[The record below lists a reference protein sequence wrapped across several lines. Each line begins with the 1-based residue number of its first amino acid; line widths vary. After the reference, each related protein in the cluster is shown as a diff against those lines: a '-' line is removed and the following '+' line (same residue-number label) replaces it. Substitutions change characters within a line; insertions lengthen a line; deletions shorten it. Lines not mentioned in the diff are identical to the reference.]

1 MPVITPNPM
10 SDTNGISDD
19 TCGSNGNNPYND
31 HKSVP
36 VMMTEYIS
44 SDLHYGDDTLCES
57 FMIEKSHTIK
67 SAAIWISDQV
77 PHPGIVTLYSNPTC
91 AVTTNADTKGDS
103 APNGMIPSSWYVFPP
118 SRAIKSNLGMGRS
131 CDYPSPKLLRINH
144 AHLFCLSSRSDNT
157 QDYIQIYNGSAV
169 LHDQPDYGASNP
181 KPLPGKWGCLQG
193 DWRSLNVAF
202 QSITTYNN
210 IDPNAAITKEMTVPK
225 PGRGA
230 NDVGKIRNNH
240 PVMTTD
246 IGQTYQKVST

>member
-1 MPVITPNPM
+1 MLVINPNP
-10 SDTNGISDD
+10 SSGTNRISDD
-19 TCGSNGNNPYND
+19 TCGSNGNDPYND

-67 SAAIWISDQV
+67 SAAIWISDKV
-77 PHPGIVTLYSNPTC
+77 PHPGIITLYSNSLC
-91 AVTTNADTKGDS
+91 AVTTNADTKSDS
-103 APNGMIPSSWYVFPP
+103 APNGMIPSSWYVFPTSCAMRIFRRDGP
-118 SRAIKSNLGMGRS
+118 AITHHLS
-131 CDYPSPKLLRINH
+131 CFEKFLLTFFLN
-144 AHLFCLSSRSDNT
+144 SRSDNT

-169 LHDQPDYGASNP
+169 VHDQPDYGASNP

-193 DWRSLNVAF
+193 DWRSLNIAF

-210 IDPNAAITKEMTVPK
+210 IDPNVAITKEMTVPK
-225 PGRGA
+225 PGRGG

-246 IGQTYQKVST
+246 IGQTYQGVST